1 MKTVYSSRFTVNGKS
16 TIGALRHPSET
27 LPTSRQRGTKRGK
40 VLMTTI
46 ENQGYVCPEICS
58 PDELLGE

>member
-40 VLMTTI
+40 VLFD
-46 ENQGYVCPEICS
+46 NNRKSRICLS
-58 PDELLGE
+58 GDMLS